1 MSLLEFDL
9 CHSCWPYDLFS
20 FRHWREDRIVGTFF
34 TLIYMCTYRVINL
47 FKDNNCSCNT
57 EKLFHLLVYLFIL
70 LHVPPLTSYIGNSK
84 EPSFL
89 APLYPLCH
97 PLFIAENHKV
107 YFSSRLWGA
116 KQIIFQDW
124 SEQCIGVVFDLWRL
138 QVTKKSSINL
148 SWSEELH
155 VKAKNPLAEQTS
167 T

>member
-57 EKLFHLLVYLFIL
+57 EKLFHLLVYIFIL

-116 KQIIFQDW
+116 KQIIF
-124 SEQCIGVVFDLWRL
+124 SRL
-138 QVTKKSSINL
+138 IRAVYWCSFWL
-148 SWSEELH
+148 
-155 VKAKNPLAEQTS
+155 VKIPGNQKIWYQSKLIRGIAC
-167 T
+167 